1 MTTQRQ
7 KIAGKYTLW
16 AVIPNCSYE
25 FTGSNRAASFGIT
38 GDDIQDVNMKALNA
52 LSVDSNV
59 WPVMGTEVKIKRAKI
74 EPSGAF
80 GLQPSP
86 GERAGAIWLDTT
98 YKDADENILILNQI
112 SLQFDKWGEWC
123 NIDKS
128 LNAFGNT
135 EGIYDGSIRFGI
147 SRNGAFFT
155 CDDYN
160 LQEDYIGQTV
170 TPVLVLEVETAG
182 LWDSVARI
190 KF

>member
-16 AVIPNCSYE
+16 TVIPNCSYE
-25 FTGSNRAASFGIT
+25 FTGSNRVATFGIT
-38 GDDIQDVNMKALNA
+38 GDDVQDINMKALNA
-52 LSVDSNV
+52 LSVNSDV
-59 WPVMGTEVKIKRAKI
+59 YPEIGTEVQIKRAKI

-80 GLQPSP
+80 GLQPSQ
-86 GERAGAIWLDTT
+86 GERAAGIFLDST
-98 YKDADENILILNQI
+98 YTDGDGNLHALDQI
-112 SLQFDKWGEWC
+112 SIQFDKWGEWC
-123 NIDKS
+123 NINKN
-128 LNAFGNT
+128 LKAFDPYGYINPV
-135 EGIYDGSIRFGI
+135 SVRFGI
-147 SRNGAFFT
+147 SKTGAFFN

-182 LWDSVARI
+182 LWDSVARV

>member
-16 AVIPNCSYE
+16 GVVPNCSYE
-25 FTGSNRAASFGIT
+25 FTGNNRAASFGIT
-38 GDDIQDVNMKALNA
+38 GDREEMSMKALNA

-59 WPVMGTEVKIKRAKI
+59 WPEMGTNVNIKRAKI

-80 GLQPSP
+80 GLQPP
-86 GERAGAIWLDTT
+86 QGERAAGLFLDLVYT
-98 YKDADENILILNQI
+98 DGDGNLQVIDSVA
-112 SLQFDKWGEWC
+112 LQFDKWGEWC
-123 NIDKS
+123 DINKNLKAYGDI
-128 LNAFGNT
+128 NT
-135 EGIYDGSIRFGI
+135 PPTICKFSIYPST
-147 SRNGAFFT
+147 AFFK

-182 LWDSVARI
+182 MWDSVARV

>member
-16 AVIPNCSYE
+16 TIVPNCSYT
-25 FTGSNRAASFGIT
+25 FTGNDRAATFGIT
-38 GDDIQDVNMKALNA
+38 GDDVQEISVKALNA

-59 WPVMGTEVKIKRAKI
+59 WPEIGTEVNIKRAKI

-80 GLQPSP
+80 GLQPSQ
-86 GERAGAIWLDTT
+86 GERAAGLWLDLT
-98 YKDADENILILNQI
+98 YKDDDENLQLLDHI

-123 NIDKS
+123 EINKS
-128 LNAFGNT
+128 LKAYKNIKPDPT
-135 EGIYDGSIRFGI
+135 TCRFGI
-147 SRNGAFFT
+147 SKTGCFFN

-170 TPVLVLEVETAG
+170 TPILVLEVETAG
-182 LWDSVARI
+182 MWDSVARV

>member
-1 MTTQRQ
+1 MTTERQ

-38 GDDIQDVNMKALNA
+38 GDDIQNVNMKALNA

-59 WPVMGTEVKIKRAKI
+59 WPVIGTDVKIKRAKI

-80 GLQPSP
+80 GLQPSQ
-86 GERAGAIWLDTT
+86 GERAAGLWLDLT
-98 YKDADENILILNQI
+98 YTDEYENLQILDSI

-123 NIDKS
+123 EINKNLKAYRDIKPDPD
-128 LNAFGNT
+128 T
-135 EGIYDGSIRFGI
+135 CRFGI
-147 SRNGAFFT
+147 SKTGCFFN

-170 TPVLVLEVETAG
+170 TPVLILEVETAG

>member
-1 MTTQRQ
+1 MTIQRQ

-16 AVIPNCSYE
+16 TVIPNCSYE
-25 FTGSNRAASFGIT
+25 FTGNARAASFDIT
-38 GDDIQDVNMKALNA
+38 GDDIQNVNMKALNA

-59 WPVMGTEVKIKRAKI
+59 WPVIGTEVQIKRAKI

-80 GLQPSP
+80 GLQPSQ
-86 GERAGAIWLDTT
+86 GERAAGLWLDVT
-98 YKDADENILILNQI
+98 YTDEEENLQVLDQI

-123 NIDKS
+123 EINKNLDAYKYVKPDPS
-128 LNAFGNT
+128 T
-135 EGIYDGSIRFGI
+135 CRFGI
-147 SRNGAFFT
+147 SKTGSFFT

>member
-1 MTTQRQ
+1 MTIQRQ

-16 AVIPNCSYE
+16 GIVPNCSYE

-38 GDDIQDVNMKALNA
+38 GDREEMNMKALNS

-59 WPVMGTEVKIKRAKI
+59 WPEIGAGVKIKRAKI

-80 GLQPSP
+80 GLQPP
-86 GERAGAIWLDTT
+86 QGERAAGLFLGLVYTDGDGNLQLI
-98 YKDADENILILNQI
+98 DEI

-123 NIDKS
+123 NIDKTLKAYNENIDPAPS
-128 LNAFGNT
+128 SCKFS
-135 EGIYDGSIRFGI
+135 IYPS
-147 SRNGAFFT
+147 SAFFK
-155 CDDYN
+155 CDDFN

-182 LWDSVARI
+182 MWDSVARV